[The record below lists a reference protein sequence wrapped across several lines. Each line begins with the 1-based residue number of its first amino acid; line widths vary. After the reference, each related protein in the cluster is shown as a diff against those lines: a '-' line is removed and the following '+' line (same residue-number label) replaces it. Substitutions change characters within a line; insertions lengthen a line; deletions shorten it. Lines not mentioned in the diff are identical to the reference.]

1 MRKDGIAFDTVQAV
15 EVVFDRLYRLEGDA
29 DEDDEP
35 TPRVI
40 RLSSEAE
47 DLWAVDGSRSG

>member
-1 MRKDGIAFDTVQAV
+1 VQAV
-15 EVVFDRLYRLEGDA
+15 EAVFDRLYRLEGDT

-40 RLSSEAE
+40 RLSAEAE